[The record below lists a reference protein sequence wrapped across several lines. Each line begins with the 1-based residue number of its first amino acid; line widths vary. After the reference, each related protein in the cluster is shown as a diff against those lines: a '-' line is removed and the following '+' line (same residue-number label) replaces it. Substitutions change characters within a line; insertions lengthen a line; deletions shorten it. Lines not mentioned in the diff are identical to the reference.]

1 MNLGI
6 IILRANILGVITLTE
21 LDWITENEHKFSR
34 LDMSLVIKLGRLID
48 NGMIKINCAE
58 KAYIN

>member
-6 IILRANILGVITLTE
+6 IFLKANILGSITLQE